1 MKNLFTMPSPIEE
14 MIGKPQSVLIEMTKR
29 SVPQKIGFAI
39 VDALEISNIDNPT
52 QNPTPL
58 LTTSIQHSPP
68 PPTMEMATITSSDLT
83 PPPTAYTP
91 TSQQVS
97 TKKQTQSSDN
107 SKKGPAKRL
116 QYDTKDNLHENQQTK
131 TFNNISNHLESLD
144 TTMASPSNLLNNQIG
159 NQNEATEKQK
169 REIDR
174 LYQELNTAHDFIRA
188 ATQNDDIATEVIEK
202 GYENQFTMP
211 SPIEEMIGKPQSLLI
226 EMTKR
231 PVPQKIG
238 FAIVDALEIS
248 NLDNPTQNPT
258 PLLTTSIQH
267 TTPPPA
273 MEMAT
278 ITSSYLTPP
287 PTTYTPTSQQ
297 EATKKQ
303 TQSSDNS
310 KRGPAKRLQYDTKA
324 PEKKKKKQSDSQN
337 EDEA

>member
-1 MKNLFTMPSPIEE
+1 
-14 MIGKPQSVLIEMTKR
+14 
-29 SVPQKIGFAI
+29 
-39 VDALEISNIDNPT
+39 
-52 QNPTPL
+52 
-58 LTTSIQHSPP
+58 
-68 PPTMEMATITSSDLT
+68 
-83 PPPTAYTP
+83 
-91 TSQQVS
+91 
-97 TKKQTQSSDN
+97 
-107 SKKGPAKRL
+107 
-116 QYDTKDNLHENQQTK
+116 
-131 TFNNISNHLESLD
+131 
-144 TTMASPSNLLNNQIG
+144 MASPSNPLNNQSG

-174 LYQELNTAHDFIRA
+174 LYQQLSTAHDFIRA

-267 TTPPPA
+267 STPPPA
-273 MEMAT
+273 MEMTT
-278 ITSSYLTPP
+278 ITSSDLTPP
-287 PTTYTPTSQQ
+287 PTIYTPTSQQ

-310 KRGPAKRLQYDTKA
+310 KRGPAKRLQYDTK
-324 PEKKKKKQSDSQN
+324 EHSSRKKKQSDSTN